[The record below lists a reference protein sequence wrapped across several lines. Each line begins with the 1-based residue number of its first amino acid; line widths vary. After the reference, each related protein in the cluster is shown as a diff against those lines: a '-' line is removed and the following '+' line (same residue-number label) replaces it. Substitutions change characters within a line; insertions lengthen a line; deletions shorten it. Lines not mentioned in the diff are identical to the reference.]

1 MAKKLTK
8 EQKAGLLARTKT
20 IYTDKDGN
28 VIGSEDK
35 TTQVMPKDKGPTKA
49 QVEAQLKKFQEGE
62 DASDHF
68 FLPTR
73 EGKEEGGMPVDTYPN
88 IPPEEM
94 AEVEASQLPDEQM
107 EENYLDYIVDQSLNE
122 DDQQYLMNTLE
133 ADPRLSQI
141 FDRVVGTASEFS
153 GAGMVEGPGTGVSD
167 SIPAR
172 LSDGEFVITRKATDA
187 IGADNLQRMMDD
199 AERASDSGQT
209 LQMAFG
215 GQVDEDEI
223 DETSSKDY
231 LSKTD
236 EEIRK
241 VMIGSN
247 RMPSVR

>member
-94 AEVEASQLPDEQM
+94 AEAEASQLPDEEM
-107 EENYLDYIVDQSLNE
+107 EDNYLDFIIDESLNE
-122 DDQQYLMNTLE
+122 EEQTYLMNSLE
-133 ADPRLSQI
+133 TDPQLSVI
-141 FDRVVGTASEFS
+141 FDKVIGTASEFS
-153 GAGMVEGPGTGVSD
+153 GAGEVTGPGTGVSD

-172 LSDGEFVITRKATDA
+172 LSDGEFVMTKKATDA
-187 IGADNLQRMMDD
+187 IGADNLQTMMDD
-199 AERASDSGQT
+199 AERAYDGGYMMK
-209 LQMAFG
+209 MAFG
-215 GQVDEDEI
+215 GIVEDDELEDS
-223 DETSSKDY
+223 DKDY

-241 VMIGSN
+241 VMIGAN
-247 RMPSVR
+247 KMPSVR